1 MRLAVDVS
9 RRLPAT
15 GDLFVL
21 WDGSG
26 LVVNWIETVCGD
38 GPPRLRPRFANPDYT
53 SDAGGAEA
61 AHIVDTVVW
70 TISRV

>member
-1 MRLAVDVS
+1 MAVDVP

-21 WDGSG
+21 WDGSW
-26 LVVNWIETVCGD
+26 LVVKRIETVCGD

-70 TISRV
+70 TISRA